1 MANKKLS
8 NRELE
13 ELYDSGDQRILQERS
28 DFLLPQII
36 DFVNTKKWLNIRPEY
51 QRRLVWDNVKKSRL
65 IESLIMNVPVPP
77 VFLYEEDLSSYEVM
91 DGQQRLNAILEFY
104 SNRLKLSGLEEW
116 DSLNGRTYA
125 DLPPRL
131 QKGLD
136 RRRISATVLMAES
149 PLAKEKVRVLRRVV
163 FERLN
168 TGGQSLNPQELRNC
182 LYAGGF
188 NDLIVELVK
197 DRLFNDLWDIP
208 PYEDNVTG
216 STISVELAAN
226 TLFKRMGDC
235 EIVLRFFAFIEN
247 RYIKGSI
254 QSILDKCMERNIDDW
269 SEEKSDIYRDRFL
282 TRLDLAAQIF
292 GKSAFEIVTKRK
304 TSIPGITK
312 NSDKHSPPLYDAIMI
327 ALDRLYDRK
336 DDLVANRKLIVRNFK
351 ARIEN
356 DDYFYALIVGRAN
369 TAASVRDR
377 IDTVEHFLIMH
388 I

>member
-1 MANKKLS
+1 MATKKLT

-13 ELYDSGDQRILQERS
+13 ELYDSGEQRILQERS

-36 DFVNTKKWLNIRPEY
+36 DFVDTKKWLNIRPEY

-91 DGQQRLNAILEFY
+91 DGQQRLNSIVEFY

-116 DSLNGRTYA
+116 DGLNGKTYA

-149 PLAKEKVRVLRRVV
+149 PLAKEKVRTLRRVV

-182 LYAGGF
+182 LYSGGF
-188 NDLIVELVK
+188 NDLIVELIK
-197 DRLFNDLWDIP
+197 IRLFNELWNIP

-216 STISVELAAN
+216 EVISTELASN
-226 TLFKRMGDC
+226 VLFKRMGDC
-235 EIVLRFFAFIEN
+235 EIVLRFFAFLEN
-247 RYIKGSI
+247 KYIKGSMR
-254 QSILDKCMERNIDDW
+254 SILDKCMERNIDNW
-269 SEEKSDIYRDRFL
+269 NNEKYLEYKHRFL
-282 TRLDLAAQIF
+282 TRLELADQIF
-292 GKSAFEIVTKRK
+292 GRRAFEIVTKRK
-304 TSIPGITK
+304 TSVPGVTKIT
-312 NSDKHSPPLYDAIMI
+312 DKHSPPLFDAVMV
-327 ALDRLYDRK
+327 ALDRLFDSG
-336 DDLVANRKLIVRNFK
+336 DELINNRKAIVKEFK
-351 ARIEN
+351 SKVEN
-356 DDYFYALIVGRAN
+356 DDAFYALIIGRAN

-377 IDTVEHFLIMH
+377 IDAVEQLLICH
-388 I
+388 L

>member
-1 MANKKLS
+1 MATKKLT

-13 ELYDSGDQRILQERS
+13 DLYDSGEQRILQERS

-36 DFVNTKKWLNIRPEY
+36 DFVDTKKWLNIRPEY

-77 VFLYEEDLSSYEVM
+77 VFLYEEDLSRYEVM
-91 DGQQRLNAILEFY
+91 DGQQRLNAIVEFY

-116 DSLNGRTYA
+116 DGLNGKTYA

-149 PLAKEKVRVLRRVV
+149 PLAKEKVRILRRVV

-197 DRLFNDLWDIP
+197 NRLFNELWAIP
-208 PYEDNVTG
+208 PYEDNVIG
-216 STISVELAAN
+216 ESISAELAAN
-226 TLFKRMGDC
+226 SLFRRMGDC
-235 EIVLRFFAFIEN
+235 EIVLRFFAFLETK
-247 RYIKGSI
+247 YIKGSI
-254 QSILDKCMERNIDDW
+254 RNILDKCMERNVEDW
-269 SEEKSDIYRDRFL
+269 SEEKYSVFEDRFL
-282 TRLDLAAQIF
+282 TRIELAYQVF
-292 GKSAFEIVTKRK
+292 GKNAFEIITKRK
-304 TSIPGITK
+304 TATPGIIAI
-312 NSDKHSPPLYDAIMI
+312 SDKHSQPLFDALMV
-327 ALDRLYDRK
+327 ALDRLYEHRISLIANKKIISK
-336 DDLVANRKLIVRNFK
+336 DFK
-351 ARIEN
+351 SRLEA
-356 DDYFYALIVGRAN
+356 DDDFYALIVGRAN
-369 TAASVRDR
+369 TAAAVKER
-377 IDTVEHFLIMH
+377 IDAVETLLRNH

>member
-216 STISVELAAN
+216 STISVELAGN

>member
-216 STISVELAAN
+216 STISVALAAN

>member
-1 MANKKLS
+1 MATKKLT

-13 ELYDSGDQRILQERS
+13 ELYDSGEQRILQERS

-36 DFVNTKKWLNIRPEY
+36 DFVDTKKWLNIRPEY

-91 DGQQRLNAILEFY
+91 DGQQRLNSIVEFY

-116 DSLNGRTYA
+116 DGLNGKTYA

-149 PLAKEKVRVLRRVV
+149 PLAKEKVRALRRVV

-182 LYAGGF
+182 LYSGGF

-197 DRLFNDLWDIP
+197 NRLFNELWSIP
-208 PYEDNVTG
+208 PYDDNVTG
-216 STISVELAAN
+216 NIISPELASN
-226 TLFKRMGDC
+226 ILFKRMGDC
-235 EIVLRFFAFIEN
+235 EIALRFFSFLEN
-247 RYIKGSI
+247 KHIKGSMR
-254 QSILDKCMERNIDDW
+254 SILDKCMERNLDDW
-269 SEEKSDIYRDRFL
+269 TEEKCLAYRSRFL
-282 TRLDLAAQIF
+282 TRLDLADQIF
-292 GKSAFEIVTKRK
+292 GRRAFEIVTKRK
-304 TSIPGITK
+304 TSVPGITK
-312 NSDKHSPPLYDAIMI
+312 ITDKHSPPLFDAVMV
-327 ALDRLYDRK
+327 AVDRLYDSK
-336 DDLVANRKLIVRNFK
+336 NELIINRKEIVKEFK
-351 ARIEN
+351 SKVES
-356 DDYFYALIVGRAN
+356 DDVFYALIIGRAN
-369 TAASVRDR
+369 TAAAVRER
-377 IDTVEHFLIMH
+377 IDAVEQLLVGH

>member
-149 PLAKEKVRVLRRVV
+149 PLAKDKVRVLRRVV

>member
-1 MANKKLS
+1 MANKKLT

-13 ELYDSGDQRILQERS
+13 ELYDSGEQRILQERS

-36 DFVNTKKWLNIRPEY
+36 DFVDTKKWLNIRPEY

-77 VFLYEEDLSSYEVM
+77 VFLYEEDLSRYEVM
-91 DGQQRLNAILEFY
+91 DGQQRLNSIVEFY

-116 DSLNGRTYA
+116 DGLNGKTYA

-168 TGGQSLNPQELRNC
+168 TGGQSLNAQELRNC

-188 NDLIVELVK
+188 NDLIVNLVK
-197 DRLFNDLWDIP
+197 NRLFNELWDIP

-216 STISVELAAN
+216 ETISPELAAN
-226 TLFKRMGDC
+226 GLFKRMGDC
-235 EIVLRFFAFIEN
+235 EIVLRFFSFLEN
-247 RYIKGSI
+247 KFIKGSMR
-254 QSILDKCMERNIDDW
+254 SILDKCMERNVDDW
-269 SEEKSDIYRDRFL
+269 NDEKFEAYRHRFI
-282 TRLDLAAQIF
+282 TRLELADQIF
-292 GKSAFEIVTKRK
+292 GRRAFEIVTKRK
-304 TSIPGITK
+304 TSTPGVTK
-312 NSDKHSPPLYDAIMI
+312 ISDKHSPPLFDAVMV
-327 ALDRLYDRK
+327 AVDRLYDFRTE
-336 DDLVANRKLIVRNFK
+336 LVVNRKAIVKEFK
-351 ARIEN
+351 LKIEN
-356 DDYFYALIVGRAN
+356 DDVFYALIVGRAN
-369 TAASVRDR
+369 TAASVRER
-377 IDTVEHFLIMH
+377 IDAVEQLFRSH